1 MKQPRVLIAGIGN
14 IFFGDDAFG
23 VEVAQRLAKNPQPEW
38 VRVIDF
44 GIRGFDL
51 ACALMDD
58 YDLAILVD
66 AMPHGHPPG
75 TLYVFE
81 PDQPDS
87 TESLVEPHGLSP
99 AVVLKLVQTLGGH
112 PPPLRV
118 VGCEPASLGTEGD
131 PAMGLSEPVE
141 AAVDEAIRII
151 GTMVA
156 EIANTSA
163 ATKNEEVLT

>member
-1 MKQPRVLIAGIGN
+1 MKPPRILIAGIGN

-23 VEVAQRLAKNPQPEW
+23 VEVAQRLAKEPQPDG
-38 VRVIDF
+38 VRVQDF

-66 AMPHGHPPG
+66 AMPGGHPPG

-81 PDQPDS
+81 PDQPDAV
-87 TESLVEPHGLSP
+87 EAPVEPHGLSP
-99 AVVLKLVQTLGGH
+99 ALVLKLVHSLGGH
-112 PPPLRV
+112 SPPLRV
-118 VGCEPASLGTEGD
+118 IGCEPANLGTED
-131 PAMGLSEPVE
+131 EPAMGLSKPVE

-151 GTMVA
+151 GLMIA
-156 EIANTSA
+156 EFAIVSA
-163 ATKNEEVLT
+163 VPQKEEVLS